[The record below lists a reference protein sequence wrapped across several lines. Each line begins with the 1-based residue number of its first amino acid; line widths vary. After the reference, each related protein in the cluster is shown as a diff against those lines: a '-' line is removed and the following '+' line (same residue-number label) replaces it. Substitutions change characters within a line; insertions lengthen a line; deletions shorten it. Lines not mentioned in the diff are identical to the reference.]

1 MAKLDLEKSKVLDNA
16 YAGGKGRMFDRWIDS
31 VNGSARSN
39 GLNENGLIE
48 VASYIIESLLRDE
61 NFTERDMKVSS
72 VVSTTKI
79 IADKLAS
86 SEDDYYNYSVYYNVT
101 TNHKTYIADYNG
113 LTRELTL
120 ASADASVASG
130 DNFFLQNVRGDF
142 KIDCA
147 SFDLIG
153 NSTNGTR
160 KDWKFARSF
169 DAKQIIFNYLDELAF
184 ELHCELIESI
194 DPITCEK
201 KYKLIDLD
209 SDYSDVW
216 TNPAYIGG
224 LEQIT
229 ARLSPLDNVYSQ
241 FRLLYWY
248 DYGKNEYLKEIY
260 IDKNGKPQTATILSD
275 TEVNLCKFAEQAYL
289 VSRLYEYSSKN
300 IYDDVTAEKML
311 QKKIQWLTK
320 QRLVIDYTSPIV
332 GNFDFIKYEK
342 GDKIKVSFPKSVPLG
357 LDNNA
362 NFIISNK
369 SIVALV
375 AGGYIRWRLTEL

>member
-1 MAKLDLEKSKVLDNA
+1 MATFDLEKSKVLDNA
-16 YAGGKGRMFDRWIDS
+16 YARGKGRMFDRWIDS

-48 VASYIIESLLRDE
+48 VAPYFIESLLRDE
-61 NFTERDMKVSS
+61 NFTERDLKVSS

-79 IADKLAS
+79 IANQLLS
-86 SEDDYYNYSVYYNVT
+86 SEDNYYNYSIYYNVT
-101 TNHKTYIADYNG
+101 TNHKTYVTDYNG
-113 LTRELTL
+113 STKELTL
-120 ASADASVASG
+120 ASADVSVTGG
-130 DNFFLQNVRGDF
+130 DSFFLQNVRGDY
-142 KIDCA
+142 KIDYV
-147 SFDLIG
+147 SLDLVG
-153 NSTNGTR
+153 NTTNGTR

-224 LEQIT
+224 IEQVT

-241 FRLLYWY
+241 FRLLYWF
-248 DYGKNEYLKEIY
+248 DHGKNEYLKEIY

-275 TEVNLCKFAEQAYL
+275 AEVNLCKFAEQTYL
-289 VSRLYEYSSKN
+289 ISRLYEYSSKN
-300 IYDDVTAEKML
+300 IYDDATAERML
-311 QKKIQWLTK
+311 QKKIEWYTK
-320 QRLVIDYTSPIV
+320 QHLILNWTTQLT
-332 GNFDFIKYEK
+332 GNTDFIKYEI
-342 GDKIKVSFPKSVPLG
+342 GDQVKLNFSKSVPNG
-357 LDNNA
+357 MNNSTY
-362 NFIISNK
+362 FIIIAK
-369 SIVALV
+369 RIIPFT
-375 AGGYIRWRLTEL
+375 GGGDIEWTLMEL